1 MSTLNIDTA
10 TVFVPL
16 LEQARYKGAYGGRSS
31 GKSHFFGGLTVEDAL
46 RFPGDHNEGLRAVCV
61 REVQKDLKHSAKQ
74 LIEDKLLD
82 NGLYDKQG
90 FKVFN
95 DRIETPGDG
104 IIIFQGMQE
113 HNKESVKS
121 LEKFHRCWVEEA
133 QTLSAPS
140 LMMLRPTIRWECKRT
155 GGFSELHFS
164 WNPRRKLDPVDMMFR
179 DGHAPTNSA
188 CVEANWQDNPWFT
201 DVMEQERLD
210 CMRDEPD
217 QYDHIWDGAYVKVL
231 KGAYYA
237 QQLVKAEKEGR
248 VGRVAPDP
256 YLPILIYTDIGGTGR
271 RSDAFVMWAVQ
282 FVAREIRVLNY
293 YEAVGQ
299 EFKDHLQWLRDEGYD
314 PETAHIRLPHD
325 GRTNDKVF
333 RVSYESAFKSAGYR
347 VKVNPNQ
354 GTGASSERV
363 RETRKLFPMIYF
375 NANTTEAGREALGW
389 YHEKW
394 DDNRNIGLGPEH
406 DWSSHACRCIW
417 GNVRDIQT
425 TYTWWRSTQTPGKHI
440 NKRSQVTWLK

>member
-1 MSTLNIDTA
+1 M
-10 TVFVPL
+10 PL

-31 GKSHFFGGLTVEDAL
+31 GKSHFFGGLTVEDAV
-46 RFPGDHNEGLRAVCV
+46 RFPGDHGEGLRHVCI

-95 DRIETPGDG
+95 DRIQTPGDG

-133 QTLSAPS
+133 QSLSETS
-140 LMMLRPTIRWECKRT
+140 LTMLRPTIRWECKRT
-155 GGFSELHFS
+155 GGYSELHFS
-164 WNPRRKLDPVDMMFR
+164 WNPRRKLDPVDLMFR
-179 DGHAPTNSA
+179 DGHPPTGTA
-188 CVEANWQDNPWFT
+188 CVNANWSDNPWFT
-201 DVMEQERLD
+201 DVMEQERQD
-210 CMRDEPD
+210 CLRDDPD
-217 QYDHIWDGAYVKVL
+217 QYPHIWDGDYVQVL

-237 QQLVKAEKEGR
+237 KQLMDAKKEGR
-248 VGRVAPDP
+248 IGRVTPDP
-256 YLPILIYTDIGGTGR
+256 YLPLRAYCDIGGTGK
-271 RSDAFVMWAVQ
+271 RSDAFVIWICQ
-282 FVAREIRVLNY
+282 FVAREVRVLNH

-299 EFKDHLQWLRDEGYD
+299 EFKDHLAWLRANGYPAGTCD
-314 PETAHIRLPHD
+314 IYLPHD
-325 GRTNDKVF
+325 GATNDKVH
-333 RVSYESAFKSAGYR
+333 RVSYESAFQSAGYK
-347 VKVNPNQ
+347 VSVNPNQ
-354 GTGASSERV
+354 GAGAAMERV

-375 NANTTEAGREALGW
+375 NESTTKAGREALGW

-406 DWSSHACRCIW
+406 DWSSHSADAFGEMCVCYQAPI
-417 GNVRDIQT
+417 
-425 TYTWWRSTQTPGKHI
+425 PGGYRKPKV
-440 NKRSQVTWLK
+440 NTLARQRGRM